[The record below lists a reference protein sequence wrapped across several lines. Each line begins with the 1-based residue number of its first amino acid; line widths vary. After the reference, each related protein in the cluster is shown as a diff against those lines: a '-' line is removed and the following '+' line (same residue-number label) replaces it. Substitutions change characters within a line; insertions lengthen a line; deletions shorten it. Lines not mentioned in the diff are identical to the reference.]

1 MACCPGGSQLAGLAK
16 RPATGNAQRR
26 GRRGERHCEVLA
38 GKVVKVSSLAW
49 SGAEVEIFVMPISF
63 KRHRFPVEVIQQA
76 SVAVFQAHAQFS

>member
-1 MACCPGGSQLAGLAK
+1 M
-16 RPATGNAQRR
+16 
-26 GRRGERHCEVLA
+26 LA
-38 GKVVKVSSLAW
+38 GKVVRVSSLAW